1 MNSDVL
7 LQQCRAAQARH
18 QLFAGSASLPAEQ
31 PLTVVVAVSGGADSV
46 ALLHLLYHLT
56 AEWRLTL
63 HVAHLDHNLRQESA
77 VDAQFVAQLAQT
89 WGLPFHHQQLSPAAL
104 TGAAEGLE
112 AAARRARYGFL
123 TQVAA
128 RVTPT
133 GQVPVI
139 ALAHQANDQ
148 AETVLMHLV
157 RGSGLR
163 GLGGMRWVSQRLIGD
178 LWPTAPP
185 DQGAQP
191 IQLVRPLLGAQ
202 RADILH
208 YLQTHELAWREDSS
222 NADQRFVRN
231 QLRHS
236 ILPSLLALNPNLL
249 DTLART
255 AQIVQQEADRLSA
268 LDQATLVTVLVEP
281 RWSST
286 AIQAWHAQSRTQQEA
301 TAPARVVLD
310 LAGLAAQSVAAQR
323 GVLRAALTLLAA
335 PTTNLDFAHSESILT
350 ALPAPWRSSGP
361 HPLVGAV
368 AWSVVGASA
377 TTPARLSLHRK
388 DVLPFAPT
396 HPWLDA
402 QWRTAV
408 GCLPLADTGPIPVS
422 IPVSIP
428 VYDDWV
434 LNITCGPGSALPDD
448 WRSPNHPWQ
457 TYVDAARVGKLVLT
471 TPRPGQRFA
480 PLGLAGRHKA
490 LGDFF
495 TDRKI
500 PGALRS
506 GWPLI
511 VDAMTDAVLW
521 VCGEQPGHHA
531 RLTPN
536 TQVVLRLTWHH
547 ARNGQETTHAN

>member
-63 HVAHLDHNLRQESA
+63 HVAHLDHNLRPESA
-77 VDAQFVAQLAQT
+77 ADAQFVAQLAQT

-231 QLRHS
+231 QLRHTV
-236 ILPSLLALNPNLL
+236 LPSLMALNPNLL

-255 AQIVQQEADRLSA
+255 AQIVQQEADRLTV
-268 LDQATLVTVLVEP
+268 LDQATLATVLLDP
-281 RWSST
+281 HWSLA
-286 AIQAWHAQSRTQQEA
+286 AIQAWHGQSRAQQSA

-310 LAGLAAQSVAAQR
+310 LAGWAAQSVAAQR
-323 GVLRAALTLLAA
+323 GVLREALTLVA
-335 PTTNLDFAHSESILT
+335 PSTASNIDFAHSESILT
-350 ALPAPWRSSGP
+350 ALQASWQASGP
-361 HPLVGAV
+361 HPLIGDV
-368 AWSVVGASA
+368 AWSVAGASA
-377 TTPARLSLHRK
+377 TTPARLSLHHK
-388 DVLPFAPT
+388 DALPFAPT
-396 HPWLDA
+396 QPWLDEH
-402 QWRTAV
+402 WRATIGA
-408 GCLPLADTGPIPVS
+408 LPLLNTGTVT
-422 IPVSIP
+422 VG
-428 VYDDWV
+428 DDWV
-434 LNITCGPGSALPDD
+434 LEITYLPISALPDD
-448 WRSPNHPWQ
+448 WRNPNQPWQ
-457 TYVDAARVGKLVLT
+457 TYLDAAQMGKLVLT
-471 TPRPGQRFA
+471 TPRPGQRFT
-480 PLGLAGRHKA
+480 PLGMTGHHKA

-495 TDRKI
+495 TDRKT
-500 PGALRS
+500 PVALRS

-511 VDAMTDAVLW
+511 VDAATGEVRW
-521 VCGEQPGHHA
+521 VCGAQPGHHA
-531 RLTPN
+531 RLTS
-536 TQVVLRLTWHH
+536 TTHLVLRLTWHQTGN
-547 ARNGQETTHAN
+547 R